1 MLNKLCF
8 KCLHLL
14 VQGYKSVGCQ
24 ELGYTAGGER
34 AKLHLYLQLLPITC
48 ITAWAPP
55 LLRSA
60 AAFASHRSMNRTV
73 NYTFKGPKL
82 NTPYENLMP
91 ASISNILSLLSRVFC
106 SDSNQNE
113 ITEQTGHKQYTPN
126 GTLYLQEYKLRAL
139 TDSALK
145 CVEIIPKPFTTPSL
159 WKKSC
164 TKLVLGA
171 KLLGY
176 RFKANISFLSFC
188 LCNIS
193 IDVIEV
199 LKPHTPIV
207 LGWGQLTLFPLSV
220 FSSLRL
226 PDPLP
231 QRG

>member
-60 AAFASHRSMNRTV
+60 AAFDSHRSMNPTV

-82 NTPYENLMP
+82 NAPYENLMP

-113 ITEQTGHKQYTPN
+113 ITEQT
-126 GTLYLQEYKLRAL
+126 EYKQQWRVSSHQMGPSSYRKTSSGPPLIL
-139 TDSALK
+139 HY
-145 CVEIIPKPFTTPSL
+145 VELYNNFIIYHNVIILEIKY
-159 WKKSC
+159 
-164 TKLVLGA
+164 A
-171 KLLGY
+171 
-176 RFKANISFLSFC
+176 ISVMC
-188 LCNIS
+188 LNHPETIPTS
-193 IDVIEV
+193 
-199 LKPHTPIV
+199 
-207 LGWGQLTLFPLSV
+207 
-220 FSSLRL
+220 
-226 PDPLP
+226 PLP
-231 QRG
+231 GSVGETVLHKTSPWCQKC